1 MTYTGEY
8 GEGLGCDK
16 NSNYTFEKYSST
28 PCSLALWGPRH
39 LVASST
45 FIVKSPHL
53 PLSSSMV
60 FHSWPIVNVL
70 SRSCFTLFFH
80 RSFGL
85 LLPPSSAF
93 HVFFDSLPPLIL
105 YPAPLILLPSTFI
118 LDVFSCQFILTIPSS
133 SFYLLGLLCIFF
145 EPSCFLLFVSFP
157 VSLSVQCSQPVYRG
171 WHHAGFQHFS
181 FLIVSS
187 VFCPT

>member
-1 MTYTGEY
+1 MTYTGEYGEY

-16 NSNYTFEKYSST
+16 NSNYTFEKYSSS

-45 FIVKSPHL
+45 FIVNCL

-60 FHSWPIVNVL
+60 FHSWPFVHAL

-80 RSFGL
+80 RSFGR
-85 LLPPSSAF
+85 LLPPF
-93 HVFFDSLPPLIL
+93 YSLSPLIL
-105 YPAPLILLPSTFI
+105 YHAHLILLPSTFI

-157 VSLSVQCSQPVYRG
+157 VSQSVPV
-171 WHHAGFQHFS
+171 F
-181 FLIVSS
+181 
-187 VFCPT
+187 PTRI